1 MTMLDIEVPI
11 EARTRLETTDDREED
26 MRRITVMDP
35 RVDRMMVTGIKVCH
49 ITCVCALISPLV
61 RRPPGLFY
69 S

>member
-35 RVDRMMVTGIKVCH
+35 RVDRMIVTRIKIRH
-49 ITCVCALISPLV
+49 ITCAPLN
-61 RRPPGLFY
+61 F
-69 S
+69 